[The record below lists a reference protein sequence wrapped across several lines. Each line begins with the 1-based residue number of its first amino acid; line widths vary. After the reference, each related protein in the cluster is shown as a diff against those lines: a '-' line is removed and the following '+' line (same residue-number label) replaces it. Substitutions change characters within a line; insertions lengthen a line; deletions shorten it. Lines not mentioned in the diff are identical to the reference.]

1 MNFAKNRTEV
11 LKSSLVRTCQ
21 FRGRSLRKQP
31 GCRWNF
37 RYRYR
42 CTYCNHRR
50 NFYPVC
56 TSVSGSLGS
65 KLYKLYITR
74 GQKEK
79 CVLNISRETY
89 QDRSQWH
96 TETRTIWRT
105 SLFNSPPFFT
115 VSSTDPRPLCT
126 LVSSTLPHRPFP
138 TFIKLVYRSFTIYI
152 EFPSNPFCCNAF
164 LHTFYKSINN
174 VYK

>member
-1 MNFAKNRTEV
+1 MKLPLSVQLHV
-11 LKSSLVRTCQ
+11 L
-21 FRGRSLRKQP
+21 QP
-31 GCRWNF
+31 SKKLLPGTHIGFWIAWSEIIQII
-37 RYRYR
+37 YR
-42 CTYCNHRR
+42 
-50 NFYPVC
+50 V
-56 TSVSGSLGS
+56 V
-65 KLYKLYITR
+65 TR

-79 CVLNISRETY
+79 RVLNISRETY

-105 SLFNSPPFFT
+105 SLFNSPPFST